1 MRVFV
6 AGAAGAIGRQ
16 LIPILVGAGHD
27 VVGTT
32 RSTDRGKWLASAGAR
47 PVIVDVYDRDA
58 LHAALAE
65 ARPDVVVHQ
74 LTDLA
79 GGFGAENLASSGRLR
94 EAGTRNLVDAA
105 VAAGAGR
112 LVAQSGAWLYA
123 DGPLPHDESHPL
135 RKPTDDPPDASVRGI
150 LELERVV
157 MGTPGIDG
165 IVLRYGFFYG
175 PNTAWTAE
183 NAPQPHVSVE
193 AAARAAAA
201 AVERGPAGIYNVV
214 DDTDAISNT
223 RARELLGWQ
232 P

>member
-16 LIPILVGAGHD
+16 LISLLVGAGHD
-27 VVGTT
+27 VTGTT
-32 RSTDRGKWLASAGAR
+32 RSTERAEWLASAGAR
-47 PVIVDVYDRDA
+47 PIIVDAYDRDA
-58 LHAALAE
+58 LRAALAD
-65 ARPDVVVHQ
+65 ARPDVVVHE

-79 GGFGAENLASSGRLR
+79 RGFDAENLASSGRLR
-94 EAGTRNLVDAA
+94 EVGTRNLVDAA

-135 RKPTDDPPDASVRGI
+135 RNPTDSPDVRGI
-150 LELERVV
+150 VELERVV

-175 PNTAWTAE
+175 PNTAFRAE
-183 NAPQPHVSVE
+183 NAPEPHVSVE
-193 AAARAAAA
+193 AAARATAA

-214 DDTDAISNT
+214 DDNNAITNA
-223 RARELLGWQ
+223 RARNLLGWQ

>member
-32 RSTDRGKWLASAGAR
+32 RSPDRAKWLASAGGR
-47 PVIVDVYDRDA
+47 PVIVDAYDRDA

-79 GGFGAENLASSGRLR
+79 GGFDAANLASSGRLR
-94 EAGTRNLVDAA
+94 EVGTRNLVDAS

-135 RKPTDDPPDASVRGI
+135 RKPTDDPSDVSLRGI

-165 IVLRYGFFYG
+165 SRSTNSPETIRSRWPSSLPRC
-175 PNTAWTAE
+175 
-183 NAPQPHVSVE
+183 
-193 AAARAAAA
+193 
-201 AVERGPAGIYNVV
+201 RGRPASPSRTGTCRRSSI
-214 DDTDAISNT
+214 
-223 RARELLGWQ
+223 EQ
-232 P
+232 C

>member
-1 MRVFV
+1 MRIFV

-16 LIPILVGAGHD
+16 LIPILVDAGHD
-27 VVGTT
+27 VAGTT
-32 RSTDRGKWLASAGAR
+32 RSTERAKWLASAGAR
-47 PVIVDVYDRDA
+47 PVIVDAYDRDA

-79 GGFGAENLASSGRLR
+79 GGFGAGNLASSRRLR
-94 EAGTRNLVDAA
+94 EVGSRNLVDAA

-135 RKPTDDPPDASVRGI
+135 RTPTDDPPDVSLPGI

-175 PNTAWTAE
+175 PHTAWRAE
-183 NAPQPHVSVE
+183 NAPEPHVSVE
-193 AAARAAAA
+193 AAARATAA
-201 AVERGPAGIYNVV
+201 AVERGPAGIYNIV
-214 DDTDAISNT
+214 DDSGAISNT